1 MPVQNYIINCIP
13 KFVFTSLIY
22 NKKSCN
28 FNYMYL
34 NSSPSYLLKL
44 ITFLFLHHNFQ
55 NKLFSDIVTADF
67 PDKINRFN
75 IVYNILSVLYH
86 QRIFINVWIHEL
98 GNVPSI
104 ISFFPSASWY
114 ERESWDL
121 FGVHFS
127 NNLDLRRILTDYGFQ
142 GHPLRKDFP
151 LSGFIE
157 LYYNTKIDS
166 IIYREINLVQAHRN
180 YVLSTPWDYVNL
192 NNI

>member
-166 IIYREINLVQAHRN
+166 IIYREINLVQAYRN